1 MRLRGEKKRR
11 NTRRGSKA
19 KRDKVR
25 QRAEC
30 RWSTK
35 VRDEVKEAR
44 RGRARCGEVRG
55 EGVARRVETRQDGT
69 RRPVNTLRTLLAHW
83 EHTRLSLVA
92 TMRVRLSFFL
102 SFFLFPFLFPLRDAC
117 LSESESEESEG
128 EREGTRERR
137 LAAERERAREK
148 ESRTTESRVGRLPV
162 NRLLHSLLILYERPP
177 MLHRNSHF
185 TLSLSCAHAT
195 AGYAFAVG

>member
-1 MRLRGEKKRR
+1 M
-11 NTRRGSKA
+11 
-19 KRDKVR
+19 
-25 QRAEC
+25 
-30 RWSTK
+30 
-35 VRDEVKEAR
+35 
-44 RGRARCGEVRG
+44 
-55 EGVARRVETRQDGT
+55 ARRVETRQDRT
-69 RRPVNTLRTLLAHW
+69 RPVNTLRTLLAHW

-102 SFFLFPFLFPLRDAC
+102 FPFLFPLRDAC
-117 LSESESEESEG
+117 LSESESENQG
-128 EREGTRERR
+128 ERRHEGTTISVRDRERESAR
-137 LAAERERAREK
+137 ERE
-148 ESRTTESRVGRLPV
+148 STTESRVGRLPV